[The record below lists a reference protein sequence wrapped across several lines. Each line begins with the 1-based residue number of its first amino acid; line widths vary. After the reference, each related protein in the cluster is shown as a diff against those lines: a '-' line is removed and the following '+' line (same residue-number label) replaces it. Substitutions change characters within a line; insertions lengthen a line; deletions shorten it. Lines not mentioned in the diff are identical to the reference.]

1 MSKAKLDQTRRCPVA
16 VIIFIMFHRFL
27 SCSIVFYHVPTPS
40 VMFHCFQS
48 ISIFISS
55 YSSSSSAA
63 SSSSSSSIIINH
75 HESSSIIINH
85 QSSITTNQ
93 SINQS
98 IKSINQSIKSM
109 NQSIKQPINQPKSIK
124 SSQVKSSQSINLLC
138 NPPAG
143 WFLEISRFFFVLSSS
158 STPPIRT
165 SQYDVLSLCFRRLH
179 FFCRLHIKT
188 KSAWWFLK
196 NMRSSVGIILP
207 NRWKNKIHVSNHQ
220 PEISWASVVS
230 FLGWLIVL
238 HRIWGSVGLNRTAF
252 CLMEE
257 ISNELDGVRNPDT
270 KNHWETPWDLGPS
283 PCQSWSPSFS
293 NMSFL
298 Q

>member
-1 MSKAKLDQTRRCPVA
+1 M
-16 VIIFIMFHRFL
+16 
-27 SCSIVFYHVPTPS
+27 
-40 VMFHCFQS
+40 
-48 ISIFISS
+48 
-55 YSSSSSAA
+55 
-63 SSSSSSSIIINH
+63 
-75 HESSSIIINH
+75 
-85 QSSITTNQ
+85 
-93 SINQS
+93 
-98 IKSINQSIKSM
+98 
-109 NQSIKQPINQPKSIK
+109 
-124 SSQVKSSQSINLLC
+124 
-138 NPPAG
+138 
-143 WFLEISRFFFVLSSS
+143 LSSS

-220 PEISWASVVS
+220 PEISWASAVS

-270 KNHWETPWDLGPS
+270 KNHWETPWDHPLVNLGRHRFRTCLFYS
-283 PCQSWSPSFS
+283 KHVQKNCKHVHGQCTFTVFFQ
-293 NMSFL
+293 MYTL
-298 Q
+298 DV